1 MAGTDAVDLGHL
13 RLLIAEDNE
22 INRMIIKK
30 QLATFNVD
38 PVIVENGAIAYE
50 RWLREDFDAVIL
62 DLHMPIADGY
72 ETVKKIRA
80 YSEVAK
86 ASTQVIAFTASVNER
101 EQLVEAGFD
110 DFLYKPANIKDLREK
125 LEVIS
130 KKR

>member
-72 ETVKKIRA
+72 ETVKKFALIVRWLR
-80 YSEVAK
+80 
-86 ASTQVIAFTASVNER
+86 QVHR
-101 EQLVEAGFD
+101 
-110 DFLYKPANIKDLREK
+110 
-125 LEVIS
+125 
-130 KKR
+130 